1 MPPELRNIVNKK
13 YELIEKQKDL
23 ANDVFWKHSVIVE
36 VCNVATELLFT
47 GIENIDNFTFSNF
60 CIEAMGNLLNNKEV
74 QGINKELYD
83 NYSSLLKTRRRIEK
97 ISENFKYY
105 LR

>member
-1 MPPELRNIVNKK
+1 MPPELRNIINKK
-13 YELIEKQKDL
+13 YKLIEKQKNL
-23 ANDVFWKHSVIVE
+23 ANDVFWKHSVIVK

-47 GIENIDNFTFSNF
+47 SIENIDNFAFSNF

-97 ISENFKYY
+97 ISENFKYF